1 MGSAERFCKVTKGCW
16 NCIPSFVLED
26 RNKMINWIANLFN
39 NKNKHSDIVRFI
51 RTEYFKD
58 VEHLT
63 DDDVI
68 LYYNITHKRRK
79 N

>member
-1 MGSAERFCKVTKGCW
+1 MQ
-16 NCIPSFVLED
+16 CIPFIVLQE
-26 RNKMINWIANLFN
+26 RKKMTKWIAKLFN

-51 RTEYFKD
+51 RTEYFED
-58 VEHLT
+58 VKHLT

>member
-1 MGSAERFCKVTKGCW
+1 
-16 NCIPSFVLED
+16 
-26 RNKMINWIANLFN
+26 MINWIANLFN